1 MVGIDLLFMIKESS
15 LIIKI
20 VLAIL
25 AVMSI
30 ASWTVIF
37 FKLLQLHKAQKEIAN
52 DLSRV
57 EDAPDLLAAMKLM
70 GKSSNSICRQLAAV
84 GLKELKR
91 LKTLDRLSEKASEV
105 IIKNLR
111 LFLGQETNGRVENLF
126 GSLFFLATCV
136 NVSPFIGLFGTVWG
150 IMHSF
155 YAIGLMRT
163 ATMAAVAPGLSEAL
177 STTALGL
184 AVAIPASLAYNFLT
198 RKLGGIERDL
208 TKFTAIFLR
217 RIRIEILGK
226 KVKDPPLDHLPQ
238 RHTEEYVRAEAR

>member
-1 MVGIDLLFMIKESS
+1 MIKESS

-25 AVMSI
+25 AVMSM

-37 FKLLQLHKAQKEIAN
+37 FKLLQLHKAKKEIAN
-52 DLSRV
+52 DLSRL
-57 EDAPDLLAAMKLM
+57 EDAPDLLTAMKLM

-91 LKTLDRLSEKASEV
+91 LKTLDRLSANTSEV
-105 IIKNLR
+105 IIRNLR

-136 NVSPFIGLFGTVWG
+136 NVAPFIGLFGTVWG

-163 ATMAAVAPGLSEAL
+163 ATLAAVAPGMSEAL
-177 STTALGL
+177 TTTALGL

-198 RKLGGIERDL
+198 RVLGGIERDL

-217 RIRIEILGK
+217 QIRIEILGK

-238 RHTEEYVRAEAR
+238 RHTKEYVRADAR